1 MAKLLKLRRG
11 TTTQHGSFTGAE
23 GELTI
28 DITKDTAVV
37 HDGSQ
42 AGGRPL
48 AREDMSNVSSA
59 SIAGQIGANAID
71 GSKISDGTITNAE
84 VNASAAIAGTKIN
97 PYFGSQDISTTGHID
112 FPNDSSI
119 KLGDSDEFVIKHT
132 AAGVSEISSSADVTI
147 SSNLNCSAG
156 IDVTGAITSTGLVT
170 ISNATPTIRLADT
183 NPSNQA
189 AYDIKNT
196 NSTLR
201 ITDSTNSADRLVI
214 SGSGE
219 LNVSGNANFS
229 SGVDVTGNITV
240 TGTVDG
246 VDISSFHAATS
257 ALSSGSATLTNGVL
271 ATTQSQGDDSQKVAT
286 TAYVDLAAANVIHS
300 APGALDTLNELA
312 AALGDDANFSTTVTN
327 SIATKLPLA
336 GGQMT
341 GNITMAGSQTVDGR
355 DLSADGTK
363 LDTIESGAT
372 ADQSN
377 SEIAAA
383 LSDQRPSMKGAT
395 FTDDGTN
402 SPVVE
407 IKTDDDSP
415 WGFRLGNDSYWDN
428 AGNGYKIYQ
437 DNNGAV
443 STLVEGNGEFVNW
456 YLQTVNTGTT
466 NTFIHMDTN
475 RAVHLNYQNNN
486 KLSTTSSGVSVIGS
500 MTASGNVTAYSDA
513 RLKTDISTINDA
525 LGIVGKLRGVS
536 YKWLKDGSDSIGVIA
551 QEVEEVL
558 PEVVVT
564 GEGVNPVTQE
574 IEEIK
579 SVDYG
584 KIVGVLINAINELN
598 TKLESQESYFL
609 SELEK
614 HKSGGH

>member
-395 FTDDGTN
+395 FTDDGTS

>member
-395 FTDDGTN
+395 FTDDGTS

-407 IKTDDDSP
+407 IKTDDNSP